1 MGTIKAIISGS
12 TAFLLACCIVSGAM
26 ADAQSDKAYC
36 QQLAAQ
42 WTKYRAGAG
51 SSAGPTVS
59 EAAILDCTNPTV
71 QIPQIKKG
79 LADMGHSIPDHPDT
93 KLTLEQRVQALEQK
107 NK

>member
-1 MGTIKAIISGS
+1 MDTIKAILGS
-12 TAFLLACCIVSGAM
+12 TAFLLTCCIVSGAM

-36 QQLAAQ
+36 QQLAAE

-59 EAAILDCTNPTV
+59 EAAALDCTNPIG

-79 LADMGHSIPDHPDT
+79 LADMGHNVPDHPDA
-93 KLTLEQRVQALEQK
+93 KLTLEQRVQALFERELR
-107 NK
+107 